1 MLQSCRAVLSLASGH
16 LSHAFGISW
25 LCFLAVWAE
34 SWAKLYLHAAANFCH
49 VTLAS
54 LDAWWPNSWEMWPEA
69 SNSTVLSGLGRVSM
83 GFWQNIEKHAVKHR
97 PSDQKLGIHSDFG
110 PISRV
115 DFKNWDPKYFGQ
127 PYCSYAIPRFAPDF
141 RFQRR
146 IGLTSWPRAHF
157 NQLLAISGPW
167 FGKTT
172 LGQFWCWIGLYWFLH
187 FYNQVVVASNQIFGK
202 LDR

>member
-1 MLQSCRAVLSLASGH
+1 MVKWCPRDPKIGMQSC
-16 LSHAFGISW
+16 FGSNSMVEFDSKIPPNFA
-25 LCFLAVWAE
+25 CPTI
-34 SWAKLYLHAAANFCH
+34 HAAANFCH

-187 FYNQVVVASNQIFGK
+187 FYNQVKYHCIV
-202 LDR
+202 